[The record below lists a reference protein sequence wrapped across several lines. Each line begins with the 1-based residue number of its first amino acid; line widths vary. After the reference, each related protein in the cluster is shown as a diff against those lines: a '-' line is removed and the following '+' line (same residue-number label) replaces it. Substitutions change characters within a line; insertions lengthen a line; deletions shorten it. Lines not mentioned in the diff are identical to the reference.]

1 MKSRKVFDVA
11 VLSVGFGNPNS
22 VVNMFSSIGCNA
34 YLITA
39 ESLDIKKNIDLLV
52 LPGVG
57 SFDGAIRGIPEKTRE
72 FILTFAK
79 TKKPL
84 LGICIGM
91 HILFEK
97 SEEGIEKGLSLIPG
111 EVKRFDDAT
120 MASYSLPIPNVGW
133 NTVKINQAMSVDSEK
148 LSRFYFTHSYY
159 AQPDFTDHIFGYS
172 NYGITFASVVRRD
185 NIFGV
190 QFHPEKSNVAGQ
202 EFFKRLLAF
211 CYE

>member
-1 MKSRKVFDVA
+1 MKSPKLFHVG

-39 ESLDIKKNIDLLV
+39 ESLDITKQIDLLV

-57 SFDGAIRGIPEKTRE
+57 SFDGAIRGISEEMRE
-72 FILTFAK
+72 FILAFAE

-111 EVKRFDDAT
+111 EVKRFDEET

-133 NTVKINQAMSVDSEK
+133 NTVAFNQAMAVESEK

-159 AQPDFTDHIFGYS
+159 AQPHSTDHIVGYS
-172 NYGITFASVVRRD
+172 TYGITFATMVRRD

-202 EFFKRLLAF
+202 EFFKRVLGF
-211 CYE
+211 CHE

>member
-1 MKSRKVFDVA
+1 MKNRNIFDVA
-11 VLSVGFGNPNS
+11 VLSVGFGNPSS

-34 YLITA
+34 CLITSDSIGI
-39 ESLDIKKNIDLLV
+39 ERNIDLLV

-57 SFDGAIRGIPEKTRE
+57 SFDGAMGGITDKMKE
-72 FILTFAK
+72 FILEFAK
-79 TKKPL
+79 TGKPL

-97 SEEGIEKGLSLIPG
+97 SEEGVEQGLSLIPG
-111 EVKRFDDAT
+111 QIKKFDDAI
-120 MASYSLPIPNVGW
+120 MGSCSLPIPNVGW
-133 NTVKINQAMSVDSEK
+133 NAVQFNQTFSVDSEK

-159 AQPDFTDHIFGYS
+159 AQPDCTDHVFGYS
-172 NYGITFASVVRRD
+172 NYGVTFASMVRRD